1 MESSGERS
9 LGFTEIETTAE
20 SLRRSDIF
28 HVVKEVLGFILYMHQ
43 QIPVVLQQLEHE
55 FNSLKEEFKQL
66 DLPHNTQAEKRDGK
80 TSFRRKTNMRK
91 NEVKSSIKKLEKLM
105 SSLSTLCSALQEAI
119 DTSPGIQGV
128 TFLLG
133 GSLARPH
140 YVYEMFFS
148 RFRINSDSAKDNIKS
163 KVAEVISRKVVRGLI
178 STGAGSLTFPGP
190 TKLILLIKCTRAF
203 SSPLHFLPKRDFR
216 YNKKVLPIKLHIKCK
231 YGDQAMTN
239 SHYNPEENKSSLSAD
254 IDVNDMIWYQ
264 CRHTIKGLAL
274 KSQEAEC

>member
-1 MESSGERS
+1 MGSMESSGERS

-43 QIPVVLQQLEHE
+43 QIPVVLQHLEQE
-55 FNSLKEEFKQL
+55 FDSLKEEFKQL
-66 DLPHNTQAEKRDGK
+66 VCYSSSIILHNQA
-80 TSFRRKTNMRK
+80 SFHRKTNMRK

-105 SSLSTLCSALQEAI
+105 GSLSTLFSALQEAI
-119 DTSPGIQGV
+119 DASPGIQGV

-140 YVYEMFFS
+140 YVYEIFFS
-148 RFRINSDSAKDNIKS
+148 RFRINSDSAKNNIKS

-178 STGAGSLTFPGP
+178 SSGAGSLSFPGP

-203 SSPLHFLPKRDFR
+203 SLPLHFLPKRDFR

-231 YGDQAMTN
+231 IEDQAMSN

-254 IDVNDMIWYQ
+254 IDVNDMIW
-264 CRHTIKGLAL
+264 
-274 KSQEAEC
+274 